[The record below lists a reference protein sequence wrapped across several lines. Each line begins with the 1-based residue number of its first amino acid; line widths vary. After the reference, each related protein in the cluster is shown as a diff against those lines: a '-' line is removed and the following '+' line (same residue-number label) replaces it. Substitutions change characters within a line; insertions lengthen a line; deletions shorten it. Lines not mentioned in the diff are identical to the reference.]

1 MTLTV
6 SYEVECDGADADDEE
21 FCEARI
27 SLEDETLDTLIRNLF
42 ARGWFLQ
49 AVVNDRGRIMRTL
62 YLCPIHRPEGV
73 QR

>member
-6 SYEVECDGADADDEE
+6 SYEVECDGYHDDEE
-21 FCEARI
+21 PCAARI
-27 SLEDETLDTLIRNLF
+27 ELIDDSLDTLIRNLF
-42 ARGWFLQ
+42 ARGWFPQ
-49 AVVNDRGRIMRTL
+49 AVVNDKGLITRTR